1 MARRV
6 KSSRRKMSRKMSKS
20 KSKPKK
26 TMKRRGLSSR
36 AKKISEILSSTPEL
50 ASPKK
55 ATKGKT
61 KKAPKKATKGKTK
74 KGMTY
79 KSFVKA
85 NFKSFKSASPEASA
99 PEIIKAIAAEWK
111 KMNTDGKSAVKSA
124 PAKKAK
130 KKSKK
135 KKTSEYRPPFK
146 P

>member
-20 KSKPKK
+20 KSKK

-36 AKKISEILSSTPEL
+36 AKKISEILSSTPEI

-55 ATKGKT
+55 AKKT
-61 KKAPKKATKGKTK
+61 KKAPKKATKKKTK

-85 NFKSFKSASPEASA
+85 NFKSFKSAAPEATA

-111 KMNTDGKSAVKSA
+111 KMNTDGKSVVKSAVKSA

-135 KKTSEYRPPFK
+135 KKTSDYRPPFK

>member
-6 KSSRRKMSRKMSKS
+6 KSSRRKMSRKMS

-50 ASPKK
+50 AGPKK
-55 ATKGKT
+55 AKKT
-61 KKAPKKATKGKTK
+61 KKAPKKATNKKTK

-124 PAKKAK
+124 PPKKSK

>member
-55 ATKGKT
+55 AKKT
-61 KKAPKKATKGKTK
+61 KKAPKKATKKKTK

-85 NFKSFKSASPEASA
+85 NFKKKQKEMPGSPA
-99 PEIIKAIAAEWK
+99 PDIIKAVAAEWK